1 MNLWTM
7 ITVVAVC
14 GMLSGVI
21 SNYLKHKALGRKN
34 TAENDH
40 ATKHKLEALEERI
53 KVLEEI
59 VTDQNYQLKK
69 QFEQL

>member
-14 GMLSGVI
+14 GMLTGVI
-21 SNYLKHKALGRKN
+21 SNYLKHKAQALKGN
-34 TAENDH
+34 AENDRE
-40 ATKHKLEALEERI
+40 TKGKLEALEKRVR
-53 KVLEEI
+53 VLEEI